1 LKTFYSE
8 ASGKG
13 VEIISVSIDK
23 KEADWVKANTQ
34 EAFPWHSFLDRAGLA
49 DAYNV
54 KAIPAMFLLDGNG
67 KVVAENV
74 SLEAI
79 KEKIQ

>member
-1 LKTFYSE
+1 
-8 ASGKG
+8 G

-23 KEADWVKANTQ
+23 KEADWVKADLA
-34 EAFPWHSFLDRAGLA
+34 EALPWYSFLDRKGLA

-54 KAIPAMFLLDGNG
+54 KAIPAMFLLDAQG

-74 SLEAI
+74 SLEQI
-79 KEKIQ
+79 KEKIK